1 MVSKYLLRI
10 TPNAPGA
17 SQTRMIN
24 NDRQKGLPLLVWLV
38 RQVHDASQEWLTILD
53 WLVHQ
58 DLGPN
63 TK

>member
-38 RQVHDASQEWLTILD
+38 RQVHDASPPRPRTQHKID
-53 WLVHQ
+53 
-58 DLGPN
+58 
-63 TK
+63 